1 MEFSEMWE
9 NFSKG
14 AKEVADFTAKKT
26 GELTEAAK
34 LKFNQKSLE
43 KKLQGCFIDAGML
56 YYDSVKN
63 GNDHNDEIAEI
74 YAQCDDYGAEID
86 ELKIKIAK
94 LIGKTVC
101 PKCGKEMTE
110 KYGFCPF
117 CGTELPQEEE
127 AEDADSE
134 E

>member
-14 AKEVADFTAKKT
+14 AKEVAGFTAKKT

-34 LKFNQKSLE
+34 LKINQKSLE
-43 KKLQGCFIDAGML
+43 KKLEDCFEDAGML
-56 YYDSVKN
+56 YYDCVKN

-74 YAQCDDYGAEID
+74 FAQCDDYGAQID
-86 ELKIKIAK
+86 ELKTKIAK
-94 LIGKTVC
+94 LVGKSIC

-110 KYGFCPF
+110 KYGFCPY
-117 CGTELPQEEE
+117 CGTEIPKI
-127 AEDADSE
+127 EDDASE